1 MNRQET
7 KEYILRKID
16 SLLEE
21 LDGDYE
27 PTDIVDDAVSV
38 FYKVKDYLEED
49 NE

>member
-7 KEYILRKID
+7 KKYILRKIN
-16 SLLEE
+16 SLLKE

-38 FYKVKDYLEED
+38 FYKVKDYLE